1 MAAKPKADQPTPMGS
16 DGVTEA
22 VATMPPGEPVTTLVS
37 APPMLKTVVS
47 VKATIPTM
55 NYGNLEIFVSQDY
68 FTDQGEP
75 DAVRAMFV
83 RSTMNTLRLS
93 IADMIVPL
101 ADAEVERAMPALVK
115 ESRPD
120 VWMQQKNPLYRWL
133 RAAAPS
139 VEIPAM
145 KTLLNKRLG
154 QTGE

>member
-1 MAAKPKADQPTPMGS
+1 MPKTAEKEQAQANGATAEAAT
-16 DGVTEA
+16 V
-22 VATMPPGEPVTTLVS
+22 EPVMPTV

-83 RSTMNTLRLS
+83 RSTMDTLRLS

-115 ESRPD
+115 ESHPD

-133 RAAAPS
+133 RAAAPT

-145 KTLLNKRLG
+145 KALLAKRLG
-154 QTGE
+154 QGAE